1 MPRKSSQNNET
12 TEEETNVVFLKDEG
26 NEDETE
32 NLTRMLAAVMNYLTD
47 DELEEMDIEY
57 LLDNTVGLR
66 DWWNQ
71 YRESNKKVIE
81 EEIKKSLGDLSL
93 RDLEKIHEQ
102 IKEIKE

>member
-1 MPRKSSQNNET
+1 MPRKSSQNSES
-12 TEEETNVVFLKDEG
+12 TEEETNVVFLKDES
-26 NEDETE
+26 NEDENE
-32 NLTRMLAAVMNYLTD
+32 NLSRMLAAVMNYLTD

-57 LLDNTVGLR
+57 LLDNTGGLR

-81 EEIKKSLGDLSL
+81 EEIKKSLGNLSL
-93 RDLEKIHEQ
+93 RDLEKIREQ